1 MRRRWRAISTVPVKD
16 NNVTVA
22 KGGLAGPLSAAAIAL
37 RKARF
42 LLGAAR
48 AKQFP
53 DDNGWEVA
61 VAGRSN
67 AGKSSAI
74 NVITD
79 IRGLARISK
88 TPGRTREINFFQ
100 IDDQRRL
107 VDLPGYG
114 YARVPLPV
122 KLAWQRLME
131 EYFRQ
136 RRCLRGILIVMDC
149 RHPLAD
155 FDQQM
160 LQWCGHA
167 HLPVHVLLTKA
178 DKLSRGA
185 SAAVLHQVR
194 GRLDG
199 GDKLKSVKPVVTV
212 QLFSA
217 LKRSGV
223 MEAKKGFSSG
233 GGSEKKKGPGI

>member
-1 MRRRWRAISTVPVKD
+1 MRQPWRAISTGPVKS
-16 NNVTVA
+16 NHVSVA
-22 KGGLAGPLSAAAIAL
+22 KGGSGEPPSPLAAVL
-37 RKARF
+37 RNTTF

-53 DDNGWEVA
+53 ADSGWEVA

-74 NVITD
+74 NVITG

-100 IDDQRRL
+100 IDPQRRL

-114 YARVPLPV
+114 YARVPLTV
-122 KLAWQRLME
+122 RQAWQRLIE
-131 EYFRQ
+131 DYFRQ
-136 RRCLRGILIVMDC
+136 RHCLRGVMVVMDC
-149 RHPLAD
+149 RHPLTE

-160 LQWCGHA
+160 LAWCGHA
-167 HLPVHVLLTKA
+167 RLPVHLLLTKA

-185 SAAVLHQVR
+185 ATAVLHKVRSQVVHSK
-194 GRLDG
+194 GNID
-199 GDKLKSVKPVVTV
+199 VTV

-217 LKRSGV
+217 LKRTGLA
-223 MEAKKGFSSG
+223 EAQEILAKWL
-233 GGSEKKKGPGI
+233 EVQIKKGPGL